1 MSGVAEDAV
10 LKSCLEYLD
19 IRGIYHWRQNT
30 GALKVGNRFVR
41 FGIPGVSDI
50 LGILPDGRF
59 LAVECKRPK
68 GGVLSPCQKDF
79 LGNIQRNGG
88 VAIVAHSASELHEEL
103 ERIWKEIKK

>member
-1 MSGVAEDAV
+1 M

-30 GALKVGNRFVR
+30 GALKVGNRF
-41 FGIPGVSDI
+41 GMPGVSDI
-50 LGILPDGRF
+50 LGILPGGRF

-79 LGNIQRNGG
+79 LGNIQRNGV

-103 ERIWKEIKK
+103 ERMRKEIKK